1 MSLYG
6 YSDALSQGSAF
17 NSRVQNFND
26 GIRLQNQKAL
36 DEHTQLVK
44 EQAGKVAD
52 DALKSKEDGA
62 EYAVM
67 DTKGVLGTGLGI
79 AHAFT
84 GIRESGLAGYVTDST
99 KGRINTIATTARR
112 AIAKTPTAPPKPSTF
127 QVSEITQDAD
137 GDPVFSTAKSA
148 AEKAAG
154 DAGKAA
160 QAGEE
165 IESSGMGT
173 SIIKSGLKMATRGAI
188 GEAGLTALSEVG
200 GKVLGDFSGG
210 KDIIKSFA
218 NLADNKGFFAG
229 ESTADKFQEAG
240 AAADLVGTIFPPAE
254 IVGGALG
261 LIGGAIDTWD
271 DIKADIDKKQKDA
284 ATIPPP
290 KQTAIK
296 VSPAF
301 STMGLVASAPISAK
315 QSITGS

>member
-26 GIRLQNQKAL
+26 GIRLQNQRAL

-52 DALKSKEDGA
+52 DALKAKEDGA

-154 DAGKAA
+154 NAA

-254 IVGGALG
+254 LVGGALG

>member
-17 NSRVQNFND
+17 NARVQNFND

-127 QVSEITQDAD
+127 AVSEITQDAD

-154 DAGKAA
+154 DAA

-254 IVGGALG
+254 LVGGALG

-271 DIKADIDKKQKDA
+271 DIKADVDKKTKDA

>member
-17 NSRVQNFND
+17 NARVQNFND
-26 GIRLQNQKAL
+26 GIRLQNQRAL

-52 DALKSKEDGA
+52 DALKAKEDGA

-79 AHAFT
+79 AHAFN

-154 DAGKAA
+154 NAA

-254 IVGGALG
+254 LVGGALG

>member
-17 NSRVQNFND
+17 NARVQNFND
-26 GIRLQNQKAL
+26 GIKLKNQRAL
-36 DEHTQLVK
+36 DEHTALVK
-44 EQAGKVAD
+44 GQAGKVAD
-52 DALKSKEDGA
+52 DALKEKEDGA

-67 DTKGVLGTGLGI
+67 DTKGVLSTGAGI
-79 AHAFT
+79 AEAFS
-84 GIRESGLAGYVTDST
+84 GVRESGLAGYVTDST
-99 KGRINTIATTARR
+99 KGRINTINTTARR
-112 AIAKTPTAPPKPSTF
+112 AVAKTPKPPPKPQEFELGEVGEDGKFESIAAKAT
-127 QVSEITQDAD
+127 TDAANEASS
-137 GDPVFSTAKSA
+137 V
-148 AEKAAG
+148 
-154 DAGKAA
+154 A

-210 KDIIKSFA
+210 KDIVKSFA
-218 NLADNKGFFAG
+218 NLATNKGFFAG

-271 DIKADIDKKQKDA
+271 DIKADSDKKDKDA
-284 ATIPPP
+284 TVIPPP

-296 VSPAF
+296 ISPAF